1 MNFDTR
7 TVIDLMK
14 LNEKLKDDIIFI
26 LEEESLFIKK
36 VGKNAKVD
44 EFMFI
49 SDTVLETI
57 IPIIK
62 DCLKYFLKKDLNTMD
77 LSVIKGMVDINNV
90 DYSELVNML
99 KNNVINVVKN

>member
-62 DCLKYFLKKDLNTMD
+62 DCLKYFLKKDLFCISSK
-77 LSVIKGMVDINNV
+77 LSPKYDTPFGV
-90 DYSELVNML
+90 VNETLIIYIICL
-99 KNNVINVVKN
+99 KV

>member
-26 LEEESLFIKK
+26 LEEESLFIK
-36 VGKNAKVD
+36 KVD

-99 KNNVINVVKN
+99 KNKGFV

>member
-99 KNNVINVVKN
+99 KNKGFV